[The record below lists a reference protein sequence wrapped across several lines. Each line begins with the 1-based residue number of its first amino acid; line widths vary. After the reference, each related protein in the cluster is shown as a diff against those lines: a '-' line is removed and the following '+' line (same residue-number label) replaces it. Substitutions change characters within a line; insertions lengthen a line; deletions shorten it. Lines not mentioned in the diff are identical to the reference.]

1 MAQRGIREF
10 DAKRLLARFLPEY
23 LDDFAYKGE
32 VALIGPET
40 DPDHLVSENPW
51 LLEKRLVVKP
61 DQLFGKRGVHGLV
74 MLNASWEEV
83 KEYLKKN
90 MNREVTIGG
99 VKGTLTHFLVE
110 PYVPH
115 DKEFYVAISSDRDGD
130 TIYFSTEG
138 AFA

>member
-23 LDDFAYKGE
+23 LDDFDYRGD

-40 DPDHLVSENPW
+40 DLDSIVSKNPW
-51 LLEKRLVVKP
+51 ILEKRLVVKP

-74 MLNASWEEV
+74 LLNASWDDV
-83 KEYLKKN
+83 REYLSEN

-99 VKGTLTHFLVE
+99 VRGILDHFLVE

-115 DKEFYVAISSDRDGD
+115 ENELYVAI
-130 TIYFSTEG
+130 
-138 AFA
+138 